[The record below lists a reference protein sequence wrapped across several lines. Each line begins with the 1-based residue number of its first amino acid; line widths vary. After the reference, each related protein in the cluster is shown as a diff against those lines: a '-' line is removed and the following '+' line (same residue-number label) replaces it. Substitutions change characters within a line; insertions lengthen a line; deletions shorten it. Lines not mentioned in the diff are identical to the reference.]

1 MQHDFYR
8 PAGFHYFEGAV
19 DAAGKPLAWTNHFV
33 SFGEGDKFV
42 TAADITGTD
51 YPARLFP
58 NYALGCSVMPTGVP
72 TGYMRAP
79 RSNGLAFAIQSFVDE
94 MAHAAG
100 KDPLDFRLAILGD
113 PRMAVDA
120 DGKDGFDTGRM
131 RGVLEKA
138 REVSGWGKRTLPA
151 GHALGVAHHY
161 SHSGYFAAVVEAS
174 VDDEGGVKV
183 HKVWNVGDVGRHIIN
198 PMMAENQ
205 VQGSVI
211 DGLSQAL
218 GQKITIKD
226 GQAKETNF
234 HEVLLMRMKDAPPVD
249 VHFLISDNNVTG
261 LGEPGLPPVP
271 PALCNAIFAATGKR
285 IRSLPINPD
294 ELKKA

>member
-1 MQHDFYR
+1 MK
-8 PAGFHYFEGAV
+8 
-19 DAAGKPLAWTNHFV
+19 AA
-33 SFGEGDKFV
+33 
-42 TAADITGTD
+42 
-51 YPARLFP
+51 
-58 NYALGCSVMPTGVP
+58 
-72 TGYMRAP
+72 
-79 RSNGLAFAIQSFVDE
+79 
-94 MAHAAG
+94 
-100 KDPLDFRLAILGD
+100 
-113 PRMAVDA
+113 
-120 DGKDGFDTGRM
+120 
-131 RGVLEKA
+131 
-138 REVSGWGKRTLPA
+138 
-151 GHALGVAHHY
+151 
-161 SHSGYFAAVVEAS
+161 
-174 VDDEGGVKV
+174 
-183 HKVWNVGDVGRHIIN
+183 IIN